1 MRATTL
7 KAKTLY
13 YSQLDPKQ
21 ADLGKSIESKSSS
34 KPKPKGNIDDKIS

>member
-1 MRATTL
+1 MRAPTL

-21 ADLGKSIESKSSS
+21 VDLAKSIESKSNS
-34 KPKPKGNIDDKIS
+34 KPKPKGNIEEKNS